1 MAIKPKLTTFDTTM
15 VVVSLV
21 IGIGIFRT
29 PAMVAQ
35 AAGTPAV
42 FFAAWILG
50 GFISLLGALTFAEI
64 GSRYS
69 RAGSFYKIV
78 AEHYG
83 AAPAFMLNWTSVI
96 LVNGAGIAAI
106 SFIGAE
112 YLNPIILPQRLQTQ
126 TAVRLSAVV
135 LTLVLLAIN
144 LLGIKTGAWTQ
155 NILTVFKIGMIG
167 LIVFAAFRYGGGAV
181 PAAEAVPL
189 SKSWVLALAAG
200 LISVFYTYGGYH
212 NTINLGADVRNARRN
227 MPRAIV
233 LGVLIIIACYLTVN
247 FAYVKVLGLA
257 GVAGAKLVAAET
269 AKVIFGDFGYLF
281 VSLVIV
287 LSALGFLN
295 VTLMHMPRIYYAMA
309 EDRVLPAFFKKVH
322 PRTQAQAPGLIFL
335 GAIILLSIFFLGTFE
350 NIVNY
355 VIFLDCA
362 NIALVAS
369 TIFVL
374 RRKARRVKGRAFGSP
389 LARDLNPRASTAEVD
404 PRVKPGAP
412 AAAETPYD
420 GYKAPLYPILPA
432 FFVLF
437 LFGISLNVLLTQTKQ
452 ALIGAALFATGL
464 PVFLLMRRINT
475 NRERKP

>member
-1 MAIKPKLTTFDTTM
+1 
-15 VVVSLV
+15 
-21 IGIGIFRT
+21 
-29 PAMVAQ
+29 
-35 AAGTPAV
+35 
-42 FFAAWILG
+42 
-50 GFISLLGALTFAEI
+50 
-64 GSRYS
+64 
-69 RAGSFYKIV
+69 
-78 AEHYG
+78 
-83 AAPAFMLNWTSVI
+83 MLNWTSVI

-144 LLGIKTGAWTQ
+144 LLGIKTGAWAQ

-167 LIVFAAFRYGGGAV
+167 LIVFAAFRYRGGAV
-181 PAAEAVPL
+181 PAAVAVPL

-322 PRTQAQAPGLIFL
+322 PRTQAQASGLLFL

-374 RRKARRVKGRAFGSP
+374 RRKARR
-389 LARDLNPRASTAEVD
+389 AEV
-404 PRVKPGAP
+404 
-412 AAAETPYD
+412 PYD
-420 GYKAPLYPILPA
+420 GYKAPFYPILPA
-432 FFVLF
+432 IFVLF
-437 LFGISLNVLLTQTKQ
+437 LLGISLNVLLTQTKQ

-475 NRERKP
+475 NRERKLCTKPSSSSG